1 MIEDKTIEL
10 MVSAA
15 RWTVCSSVRP
25 APGGPAHISV
35 RPRPFPAVSAPTS
48 FPPPRA
54 AFPGLGPGAVP
65 SDPSRSQ
72 AGGGPAPRLSSLPQ
86 PCLGAHLSID
96 PRSLMLWPYSHSL

>member
-35 RPRPFPAVSAPTS
+35 RPRPFPVVSAPSPT
-48 FPPPRA
+48 PPFFLPR

-72 AGGGPAPRLSSLPQ
+72 AGGGPAPSAPRFSSLPQ
-86 PCLGAHLSID
+86 PCLGSISRTT
-96 PRSLMLWPYSHSL
+96 PAR